1 MFSQPQQHPN
11 IQFTI
16 EEEKEGK
23 LAFLAV
29 QITMSPDGLSTSVLP
44 THTDGYITFTLIITR
59 EQPLEY

>member
-29 QITMSPDGLSTSVLP
+29 QITMSPEGLSISV
-44 THTDGYITFTLIITR
+44 
-59 EQPLEY
+59 